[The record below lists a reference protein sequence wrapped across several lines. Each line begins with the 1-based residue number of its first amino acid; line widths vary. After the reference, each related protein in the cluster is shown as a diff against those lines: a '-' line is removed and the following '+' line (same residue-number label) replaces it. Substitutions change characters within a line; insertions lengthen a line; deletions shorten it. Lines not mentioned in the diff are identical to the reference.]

1 MEFVFAPGIGT
12 CLDDFIQKL
21 SKLMSTVWN
30 FGTFATQNLREIDL
44 PALKVDKISMKVF

>member
-21 SKLMSTVWN
+21 SKLMSTVWK
-30 FGTFATQNLREIDL
+30 FGTFATQNLRDL
-44 PALKVDKISMKVF
+44 PELKVDKISMKDF